1 MLQLVR
7 CQSAI
12 NTGLDLSRTKCQ
24 EIRRFGLLFVSALIT
39 ERSLIWPICPR
50 FSAVVRYADK
60 AVPNESFKGREQ
72 AERIAILEFCEKF
85 KCFKAIQNLFSLCNL
100 LHAVSSRGV
109 VGATCNR
116 GIEPAQA
123 IK

>member
-24 EIRRFGLLFVSALIT
+24 EIRRFGLLLVSALIT

-60 AVPNESFKGREQ
+60 AVPNESLKGCEQ

-85 KCFKAIQNLFSLCNL
+85 KCF
-100 LHAVSSRGV
+100 
-109 VGATCNR
+109 
-116 GIEPAQA
+116 
-123 IK
+123 

>member
-24 EIRRFGLLFVSALIT
+24 EIRRFGLLFGLLFVSALIT

-72 AERIAILEFCEKF
+72 AERIVILEFCEKF
-85 KCFKAIQNLFSLCNL
+85 KCF
-100 LHAVSSRGV
+100 
-109 VGATCNR
+109 
-116 GIEPAQA
+116 
-123 IK
+123 